1 MAARAPLRTTLTGMA
16 KRHDIPRSIGH
27 VLTVLA
33 AAGVSLAGAAVSA
46 ADPAEP
52 PPVPLPADVSAMT
65 PHQPALPPAA
75 APPAPDAP
83 APDAPA
89 ADAPAPNAPP
99 PPPPH
104 QEVPEIANPNYGSG
118 GGIFGTISDLWQQI
132 QNPYYGAD
140 DVPGGGVAP
149 PPGAGPAPQLPPG
162 YVSINAPGSEAPARA
177 PDPSAPRPALPPGY
191 YSLDGPPPPGYEFGA
206 PTTPLG

>member
-1 MAARAPLRTTLTGMA
+1 MTARAPLRITLTGMA
-16 KRHDIPRSIGH
+16 ERHHIPRSIGH
-27 VLTVLA
+27 VLAALA
-33 AAGVSLAGAAVSA
+33 VAGVSLAGAAVSA

-52 PPVPLPADVSAMT
+52 SPIPLPANASAMT
-65 PHQPALPPAA
+65 PHQPALPPDAV
-75 APPAPDAP
+75 PPAPDAP

-89 ADAPAPNAPP
+89 PDAPAPDVPP
-99 PPPPH
+99 PPPPR
-104 QEVPEIANPNYGSG
+104 QEVPEIANPTYGSG

-140 DVPGGGVAP
+140 ELPGGGVAP

-162 YVSINAPGSEAPARA
+162 YVSINAPGSEAPAKA
-177 PDPSAPRPALPPGY
+177 PDPSTPRPALPPGY
-191 YSLDGPPPPGYEFGA
+191 YSLDGPPPPGYEYGA